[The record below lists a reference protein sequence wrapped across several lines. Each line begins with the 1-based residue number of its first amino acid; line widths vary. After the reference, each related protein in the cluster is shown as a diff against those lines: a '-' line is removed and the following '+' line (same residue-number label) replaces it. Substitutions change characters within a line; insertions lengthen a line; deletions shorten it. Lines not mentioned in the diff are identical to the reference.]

1 MSATDIS
8 LWICAVL
15 LVLVGLGGVVLPA
28 LPGIPMI
35 FGGLLLIAWI
45 DDFSRIGGVTLGVL
59 AALTVLA
66 WFIDFAA
73 SIVGAK
79 RVGASTLALVGAAI
93 GTVVGLFAG
102 LIGLLF
108 APLAGA
114 AIGEYIARRD
124 ARQAA
129 RVGVA
134 TWIGML
140 LAAVAKVAIAFMM
153 MGIALAT
160 FFF

>member
-35 FGGLLLIAWI
+35 FGGLLLVAWI

-66 WFIDFAA
+66 WVIDFAA

-102 LIGLLF
+102 LVGLLF

-153 MGIALAT
+153 LGIALAT